1 MPERAYKS
9 LGKKIEAL
17 KYDDHELDF
26 KLKSFIGPTVTW
38 LMLAQVTVMNLAFW
52 LYAALGFAK
61 GSIPSDS
68 VMIAFLTTSTAQ
80 IIGLALVVTRYL
92 FPEKGVGWNQ
102 GKSS

>member
-1 MPERAYKS
+1 
-9 LGKKIEAL
+9 
-17 KYDDHELDF
+17 
-26 KLKSFIGPTVTW
+26 
-38 LMLAQVTVMNLAFW
+38 MNLAFW